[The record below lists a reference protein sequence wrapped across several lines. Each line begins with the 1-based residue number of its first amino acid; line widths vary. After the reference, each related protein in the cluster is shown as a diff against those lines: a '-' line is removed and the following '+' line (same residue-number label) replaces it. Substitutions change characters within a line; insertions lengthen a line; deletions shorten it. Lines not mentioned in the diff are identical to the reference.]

1 MNLECE
7 RRQHARASLDVELFE
22 SVHRGRSRAKALN
35 ICEQGMSYTGS
46 AFAPRIDGDEVI
58 LRFCLPGDPQPIEVL
73 GAITDE
79 RCLARTSETCV
90 TFVWPRACDV
100 LRIRDYVRASRGLSP
115 RPRALRLARA
125 SR

>member
-1 MNLECE
+1 MNVECE
-7 RRQHARASLDVELFE
+7 RRQHARVSLDVELFE
-22 SVHRGRSRAKALN
+22 SVHAGRSRAKGRN
-35 ICEQGMSYTGS
+35 ISEQGMSYCGS

-90 TFVWPRACDV
+90 AFVWPRAGDV
-100 LRIRDYVRASRGLSP
+100 VRIRDYVRNCRTPASRPGAF
-115 RPRALRLARA
+115 RRR
-125 SR
+125 